1 MSQMSTN
8 SLCIKL
14 IFEEKDHFMIY
25 KWRTKLEEAVGYSRS
40 RLTPFQ
46 KMKNESSL
54 KSDPSQGKGHPYTVQ
69 PCDTDFT
76 LCNERTDQFLSGTN
90 RSCHAWFSDEK
101 IPSGL
106 CWILQNFR
114 DGDGDPWGSRPQ
126 LPSLNHTQSKTG
138 PCDHAKSCCHGFKDL
153 GNILQ

>member
-90 RSCHAWFSDEK
+90 RSC
-101 IPSGL
+101 
-106 CWILQNFR
+106 
-114 DGDGDPWGSRPQ
+114 
-126 LPSLNHTQSKTG
+126 
-138 PCDHAKSCCHGFKDL
+138 KD
-153 GNILQ
+153 